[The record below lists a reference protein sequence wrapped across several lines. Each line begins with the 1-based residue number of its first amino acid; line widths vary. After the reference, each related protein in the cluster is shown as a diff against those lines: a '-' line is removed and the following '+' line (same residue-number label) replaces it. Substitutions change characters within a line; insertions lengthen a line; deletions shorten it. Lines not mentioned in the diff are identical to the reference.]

1 MRRSRA
7 AFDKEQQMSNPARR
21 DFLKQAAGA
30 AGLAWLSAAVMDPPS
45 RAAEPAAWT
54 PRFAICNETFENWP
68 HQRVVEFVAECGYTG
83 LEIAPFTIA
92 TYVTD
97 ISAARRT
104 ELRSQAERAG
114 LQILGLHWLL
124 AKTEGLHLTTPDAGV
139 RRKTADYLGEL
150 ARFCADLG
158 GNVLV
163 LGSPKQRNVLPGVT
177 RQQAFDNAAEVLEKM
192 LPVLEKTGVR
202 VALEPLAPVET
213 NFMTHAAEAMELVR
227 RIDAPQ
233 IQLLLDCKAMTGG
246 EQQPIPDVIRRHHAA
261 MIHFH
266 ANDPNLQGPG
276 FGDLDFVPVFQ
287 ALKDV
292 AYRGWISVEVF
303 DYAPGAE
310 RLARESLRYM
320 RQCAK
325 KIA

>member
-1 MRRSRA
+1 MSHTTRR
-7 AFDKEQQMSNPARR
+7 K
-21 DFLKQAAGA
+21 FLQQAAGA
-30 AGLAWLSAAVMDPPS
+30 AGLAALLPVGPLTAPI
-45 RAAEPAAWT
+45 RAAEAAGLPA
-54 PRFAICNETFENWP
+54 RFAICNETFENWP
-68 HQRVVEFVAECGYTG
+68 HERVVEFVAECGYTG
-83 LEIAPFTIA
+83 LEIAPFTFA
-92 TYVTD
+92 TNVTE

-124 AKTEGLHLTTPDAGV
+124 AKTEGFHLTTPDADV

-158 GNVLV
+158 GDVLV
-163 LGSPKQRNVLPGVT
+163 FGSPKQRNLLPGVT
-177 RQQAFDNAAEVLEKM
+177 RQQAFDRAAEVLGRA

-213 NFMTHAAEAMELVR
+213 NFLTHAAEALELVR
-227 RIDAPQ
+227 RMDVPQ
-233 IQLLLDCKAMTGG
+233 IQLLLDCKAMAGG
-246 EQQPIPDVIRRHHAA
+246 EQQPIPEVIRRYHAT

-287 ALKDV
+287 ALQDV

-303 DYAPGAE
+303 DYSPGVE
-310 RLARESLRYM
+310 RLARESLSYM
-320 RQCAK
+320 QRCARQVT
-325 KIA
+325 

>member
-1 MRRSRA
+1 MSTPTRR
-7 AFDKEQQMSNPARR
+7 E
-21 DFLKQAAGA
+21 FLKQAAGMA
-30 AGLAWLSAAVMDPPS
+30 SLLPVASMCDPA
-45 RAAEPAAWT
+45 RAAEATGWQT
-54 PRFAICNETFENWP
+54 RFAICNETFEDWP
-68 HQRVVEFVAECGYTG
+68 HEKVVDFVADCGYTG
-83 LEIAPFTIA
+83 LEIAPFTFA

-104 ELRSQAERAG
+104 TLRSQAERAG
-114 LQILGLHWLL
+114 LKILGLHWLL
-124 AKTEGLHLTTPDAGV
+124 AKTEGLHLTTPDADV

-158 GNVLV
+158 GEVLV
-163 LGSPKQRNVLPGVT
+163 LGSPKQRNLLPGVT
-177 RQQAFDNAAEVLEKM
+177 RQQAFDNAAEVLGRM

-202 VALEPLAPVET
+202 VAIEPLAPAET
-213 NFMTHAAEAMELVR
+213 NFLTHAAEALELVR
-227 RIDAPQ
+227 RMDVPQ
-233 IQLLLDCKAMTGG
+233 IQLLLDCKAMAGG
-246 EQQPIPDVIRRHHAA
+246 EQQPIPEVIRRHHAA

-276 FGDLDFVPVFQ
+276 FGDLNFVPVFQ

-303 DYAPGAE
+303 DYTPGAE
-310 RLARESLRYM
+310 RLARESLSYM

-325 KIA
+325 EVT